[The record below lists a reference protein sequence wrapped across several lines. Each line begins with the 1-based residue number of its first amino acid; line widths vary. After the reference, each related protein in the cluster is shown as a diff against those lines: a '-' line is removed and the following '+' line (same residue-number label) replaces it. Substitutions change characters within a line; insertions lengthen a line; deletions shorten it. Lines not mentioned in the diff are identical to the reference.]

1 MSEQRPGNKSTPI
14 ASRMA
19 GPPPIPAEPLTR
31 APAMFTGHP
40 AVIGNHGLEAGFLCS
55 LDRVRRGD
63 DPQAFQLYL
72 QIRGQM
78 IVLYDSLP

>member
-1 MSEQRPGNKSTPI
+1 MGEQRPGNKSTPI

-40 AVIGNHGLEAGFLCS
+40 EVIGNHGLEAGFLCS
-55 LDRVRRGD
+55 LDRVRRGY
-63 DPQAFQLYL
+63 DPRLFSFTFKYVG
-72 QIRGQM
+72 R
-78 IVLYDSLP
+78 

>member
-1 MSEQRPGNKSTPI
+1 
-14 ASRMA
+14 
-19 GPPPIPAEPLTR
+19 
-31 APAMFTGHP
+31 MFTGHP
-40 AVIGNHGLEAGFLCS
+40 EVIGNHGLEAGFLCS